1 MNPVLSAY
9 SAGQSSLAGR
19 LETARSGL
27 ADAASSAGRASTDR
41 AARARETAQEFET
54 MMLEEMLGRV
64 FESVGEVGLFG
75 EAGPG
80 AGMYQSMLVKEYAGK
95 IAERGGLGLADGVYA
110 EILKLQEGA

>member
-1 MNPVLSAY
+1 MNPTLSAY
-9 SAGQSSLAGR
+9 AATQTSLAGR

-27 ADAASSAGRASTDR
+27 ADAASPERAS
-41 AARARETAQEFET
+41 RARETAREFEA

-110 EILKLQEGA
+110 EILKLQESA

>member
-1 MNPVLSAY
+1 MNPTLSAY
-9 SAGQSSLAGR
+9 AATQTSLAGR

-27 ADAASSAGRASTDR
+27 SDAASAGRVSPERAS
-41 AARARETAQEFET
+41 RARETAREFET

>member
-9 SAGQSSLAGR
+9 TAGQASLAGR

-27 ADAASSAGRASTDR
+27 ADAGPASDR
-41 AARARETAQEFET
+41 AARARETAKEFET

-95 IAERGGLGLADGVYA
+95 IAERGGIGLADGVYA
-110 EILKLQEGA
+110 EILKLQETA